1 MITAEQI
8 KSVNER
14 IKKIEVKGKAY
25 ACVPARV
32 QAFREICPEGS
43 IETDI
48 MAMEDGVVTMKA
60 VVRDGEGRVIASGLA
75 QEKESSSYIN
85 KTSYIENCETSAVG
99 RALGFLG
106 LGSDEQMASAEEL
119 VNAINNQGSRSGGKD
134 RKETGPA
141 PMICEECM
149 EEVKDYVSPTGVF
162 TKAYDVANGAYKN
175 YGKILCAKCAQKEA
189 RSRKEAEAY
198 ANREDGVDE

>member
-8 KSVNER
+8 KGVNER

-43 IETDI
+43 IETDVI
-48 MAMEDGVVTMKA
+48 SMADGIVTMKTT
-60 VVRDGEGRVIASGLA
+60 VKDETGRVLATGLA
-75 QEKESSSYIN
+75 QEKEASSYIN

-99 RALGFLG
+99 RALGMLG

-119 VNAINNQGSRSGGKD
+119 ANAINNQG
-134 RKETGPA
+134 
-141 PMICEECM
+141 
-149 EEVKDYVSPTGVF
+149 
-162 TKAYDVANGAYKN
+162 KAYEKPVEGKVFYCRDCGKPITDGKRNGGTVWPANEIAAYTERK
-175 YGKILCAKCAQKEA
+175 YGRPLCVDCGKAAQKA
-189 RSRKEAEAY
+189 VDDY
-198 ANREDGVDE
+198 ANREDGEA

>member
-8 KSVNER
+8 KGVNER

-43 IETDI
+43 IETDVI
-48 MAMEDGVVTMKA
+48 SMADGIVTMKTT
-60 VVRDGEGRVIASGLA
+60 VKDETGRVLATGMA
-75 QEKESSSYIN
+75 QEKEASSYIN

-99 RALGFLG
+99 RALGMLG

-119 VNAINNQGSRSGGKD
+119 ANAINNQGGNRPAYERPVEGKTMYCANCGRPIEDGKRNGGSVWPAAD
-134 RKETGPA
+134 IAAYTERKYGR
-141 PMICEECM
+141 CLC
-149 EEVKDYVSPTGVF
+149 VNCG
-162 TKAYDVANGAYKN
+162 KA
-175 YGKILCAKCAQKEA
+175 AQKA
-189 RSRKEAEAY
+189 MDDY
-198 ANREDGVDE
+198 ANREDGEA